1 MHVQRVPA
9 LLQDANY
16 TTLTVTR
23 CTITTTLSHRGP
35 ERARE
40 ADNLPGNT
48 TEVLQKYF
56 CCKQVFCFF
65 LWLFGEMIVSDC
77 NHTNHCR
84 DGCVLHAN
92 HNPNVHSNESAGSL
106 LSQSQPALFFCSRSG
121 RNLSKGLHLR
131 TECSFKLT
139 YCCLSCAERAWN
151 LILAPQSD
159 SASPRWK
166 DWGQVWNASL
176 SLYTLLPFSISFYDL
191 YDLLNAYFTCTSAD

>member
-1 MHVQRVPA
+1 MEPIKTTTLLEKEGSQRVQHHEGRASQCVPARTHPGRVTMGGRHAWRCA

-40 ADNLPGNT
+40 ADNLPGNS

-56 CCKQVFCFF
+56 CCKQVFSF

-92 HNPNVHSNESAGSL
+92 HNPNVH
-106 LSQSQPALFFCSRSG
+106 
-121 RNLSKGLHLR
+121 
-131 TECSFKLT
+131 
-139 YCCLSCAERAWN
+139 
-151 LILAPQSD
+151 
-159 SASPRWK
+159 
-166 DWGQVWNASL
+166 
-176 SLYTLLPFSISFYDL
+176 
-191 YDLLNAYFTCTSAD
+191 